1 MIQGTFEEES
11 AEYREFVEKFKPK
24 KTTDDCY
31 TPENVYKVVLE
42 WAARR
47 YGFDPGAAVRPF
59 WPGGDYERFD
69 YPDGCV
75 VVDNPPFSI
84 LAKIIRFYIAHGIE
98 FFLFAPALTLFSCY
112 SPKTKY
118 VPTGAQIIYENG
130 AGVNTSFVT
139 SLGENLIETAPDLTA
154 AIKAECDKNRHEKAQ
169 ELRKLSF
176 PDAIVT
182 AARLQWLSIHGVK
195 FAIKKKDAMFI
206 RKSDNGG
213 SVFGGGFLLSERAA
227 AERAAAERAAAE
239 RAAAHKIELSD
250 REKQLQKMLGEK

>member
-1 MIQGTFEEES
+1 MIQGIFEDES
-11 AEYREFVEKFKPK
+11 AEYRAFVEKFKPK

-47 YGFDPGAAVRPF
+47 YGFNPAVAVRPF

-84 LAKIIRFYIAHGIE
+84 LSKIVLFYQEHGVE
-98 FFLFAPALTLFSCY
+98 FFLFAPALTLFNSNRY
-112 SPKTKY
+112 SKY
-118 VPTGAQIIYENG
+118 ITAGAQIVYENG
-130 AGVNTSFVT
+130 ANVNTSFIT

-154 AIKAECDKNRHEKAQ
+154 AIKAECDKNRHEKARD
-169 ELRKLSF
+169 LRKLAF
-176 PDAIVT
+176 PDAIAT
-182 AARLQWLSIHGVK
+182 AARLHWLSIHGVK
-195 FAIKKKDAMFI
+195 FAIKQKDAMFI

-227 AERAAAERAAAE
+227 AERAAA
-239 RAAAHKIELSD
+239 HKIELSD